1 MITKKKLKTKLDYE
15 IRTFGFCALLVFA
28 FTLLFVNPQITKT
41 SDNNAYLQEE
51 IKSEENMNNRLKYE
65 QSEMMVESTLKV
77 ED

>member
-28 FTLLFVNPQITKT
+28 FTLLFINPQINKVND
-41 SDNNAYLQEE
+41 SNVSLQEE
-51 IKSEENMNNRLKYE
+51 IKLEENMNNRLKYE
-65 QSEMMVESTLKV
+65 QSEMMVESTVKI